1 MVPLELYAD
10 ARKLQM
16 TFEDVFLNKTLIKT
30 TWWIERAN
38 IEYYRYS
45 DFFF

>member
-16 TFEDVFLNKTLIKT
+16 TFEDVFLNKTLIKKRPDGSNVQ
-30 TWWIERAN
+30 I
-38 IEYYRYS
+38 
-45 DFFF
+45 